1 MSFSIE
7 TLPLSRYLEF
17 TPYGAL
23 LKVLHLQ
30 YWEPDTVSPWRVA
43 HRRERENQGQE
54 ECAEHRA
61 ERTQRDD
68 TV

>member
-1 MSFSIE
+1 MKQ
-7 TLPLSRYLEF
+7 PLRAPTIKKARNAKTARGKASPMERLI
-17 TPYGAL
+17 AL
-23 LKVLHLQ
+23 ARRA
-30 YWEPDTVSPWRVA
+30 PA

-54 ECAEHRA
+54 ERAEHRA